1 MSNRTDALATLPKT
15 SSSLSPREKQLYAMS
30 YVRYVLPIARKL
42 ASRLP
47 AHLAMEDLVQEG
59 VAGLL
64 EALNRFDPSQGIEL
78 KTFASSRI
86 RGAIID
92 ALRRDDVASRGLR
105 RRSRQ
110 VQEAEDVLCHRLH
123 REPTQVEV
131 AKELGWS
138 RKDLHRRND
147 EVARASVTSLFS
159 STGNGREGGV
169 LLLETIENGYDTARE
184 AERSLQIQEM
194 RRALGSLRSRE
205 QILLSLYYKEGLTT
219 REIGEVMGVSEAR
232 ISQLHKRALRDLANF
247 MERA

>member
-1 MSNRTDALATLPKT
+1 M
-15 SSSLSPREKQLYAMS
+15 
-30 YVRYVLPIARKL
+30 
-42 ASRLP
+42 
-47 AHLAMEDLVQEG
+47 QEG

-159 STGNGREGGV
+159 STGNGREGGM

>member
-1 MSNRTDALATLPKT
+1 MLKTPDVVATIPRA
-15 SSSLSPREKQLYAMS
+15 LSPSQKQMYAMS
-30 YVRYVLPIARKL
+30 YSRYVLPIARKL

-47 AHLAMEDLVQEG
+47 GHLAMEDLIQEG

-78 KTFASSRI
+78 KTFAASRI

-105 RRSRQ
+105 RRTRQ
-110 VQEAEDVLCHRLH
+110 VQAAEDVLCHRLH
-123 REPTQVEV
+123 REPTRAEL
-131 AKELGWS
+131 ARELGWS
-138 RKDLHRRND
+138 RSELVRRSD
-147 EVARASVTSLFS
+147 EAVRASVTSLFVAS
-159 STGNGREGGV
+159 GNGREGAK
-169 LLLETIENGYDTARE
+169 LILETIDNGQDTARE

-194 RRALGSLRSRE
+194 RRALGDLRQRE

-232 ISQLHKRALRDLANF
+232 ISQLHKRALRDLANS
-247 MERA
+247 MDGA